1 MRLERDR
8 HNWLISNRDATPT
21 DWLSLVR
28 DRYLLRRRNSCSK
41 RRANARR
48 PLLPLSADIPRLAC
62 NVGFGSILLKKSK
75 MLPRQN
81 SRKSLSV
88 ADSFWGC
95 VLHVA
100 ERICSSRRGP
110 PCLTALN
117 ASAALK
123 NLVPTAARTSIE
135 PAPLGPF
142 AMSASLIG
150 RLRSSTFRLLP
161 LQCRCR
167 SRARASLRNRH
178 QGPCM
183 GLLLSRS
190 SAVQRMSSFVS
201 FFVRSE
207 SPFLRPDP
215 QRARAVARRGLSRL
229 AGAPTFRYASLLRG
243 HTSTASSTTA
253 RWGRSG

>member
-1 MRLERDR
+1 MSGPIPVGRRGAVAATTAPSSLREKRQASGGVRYSSGPDFHNCCSTALLNERL
-8 HNWLISNRDATPT
+8 
-21 DWLSLVR
+21 
-28 DRYLLRRRNSCSK
+28 
-41 RRANARR
+41 
-48 PLLPLSADIPRLAC
+48 PLLAD
-62 NVGFGSILLKKSK
+62 SLKKSK
-75 MLPRQN
+75 ILPRQN

-150 RLRSSTFRLLP
+150 RLRSSTFRLSATAVSMSLTGSRFSSESAPGP
-161 LQCRCR
+161 LYG
-167 SRARASLRNRH
+167 A
-178 QGPCM
+178 
-183 GLLLSRS
+183 
-190 SAVQRMSSFVS
+190 SFVKKFGS
-201 FFVRSE
+201 ATHV
-207 SPFLRPDP
+207 FLR
-215 QRARAVARRGLSRL
+215 QFLCSI
-229 AGAPTFRYASLLRG
+229 
-243 HTSTASSTTA
+243 
-253 RWGRSG
+253 

>member
-1 MRLERDR
+1 MGWDR
-8 HNWLISNRDATPT
+8 W
-21 DWLSLVR
+21 
-28 DRYLLRRRNSCSK
+28 RRNISLSFRSSAVRFLSFGVAFARQTPRSLRMRRKSNPRRGAVAATTAPSSLREKRQASGGVRYSSGPDFHNCCSTALLNE
-41 RRANARR
+41 RL
-48 PLLPLSADIPRLAC
+48 PLLAD
-62 NVGFGSILLKKSK
+62 SLKKSK
-75 MLPRQN
+75 ILPRQN

-150 RLRSSTFRLLP
+150 RLRSNTFRLSATVSMSPHGLV
-161 LQCRCR
+161 LLFGIGT
-167 SRARASLRNRH
+167 RALVW
-178 QGPCM
+178 G
-183 GLLLSRS
+183 
-190 SAVQRMSSFVS
+190 
-201 FFVRSE
+201 FFCQEVR
-207 SPFLRPDP
+207 
-215 QRARAVARRGLSRL
+215 
-229 AGAPTFRYASLLRG
+229 
-243 HTSTASSTTA
+243 
-253 RWGRSG
+253 